1 MATEKR
7 KPAAKKST
15 ENKKLRNETRKK
27 KMPSDK
33 ARLTSGARSAKDSG
47 PMASSPV
54 KASFPIV
61 GIGASAGGLEA
72 LEAFFENLPEES
84 GLAFVVI
91 THTDPKHTSLL
102 PEILTRKTKKAV
114 DVKQIEEAMP
124 VEPNC
129 VYLPPSDRDPFI
141 EDETFHLR
149 ERPARYEVHMP
160 VDLFFKNLSE
170 VWGEYAGCVILSG
183 TGSDGTYGLRA
194 IKEKSGIVLAQEPAS
209 ARHTGMPVS
218 AIDTGLVDFVISPAE
233 MAGRLIEYFKHPVEI
248 KPAPVK
254 KNKKE
259 PDQVKK
265 IMALL
270 ANRTR
275 HDFNLYK
282 DGTLTRRIARRIA
295 VTRSRNSSEY
305 LQTLYRDDGEVR
317 ALFQDLL
324 IGVTNFF
331 RDPEAFRYLQERA
344 IPELFSK
351 NKKSETLRVWIP
363 GCSSGEEAYSV
374 AIILKEYMEEND
386 ISKDMQ
392 IYGTDIDPLA
402 IARAR
407 SGTYIRNIVADV
419 NAERLKRFFDK
430 EGDRYRVRREI
441 RESVVFA
448 EQNLLRDP
456 PFSDLDLLV
465 CRNLLIYLKTEA
477 QQRLVPLFHYTLK
490 KHGILFLGN
499 SESIGRFP
507 ELFEPLS
514 KQYSIFRKR
523 ETAIRPRVLFP
534 TGKTAPAA
542 QDIEKG
548 DEREGPARAHINLEK
563 AVEDLLLKEFAPAC
577 VIVDKSGQI
586 LYTRGRTSKYLELA
600 PGKPFLNVADMARE
614 GLRFSLMSAFRRVS
628 DEKGPVH
635 QKCLRVKTNGEDQW
649 IDLTV
654 KSVNRPPFG
663 DAFIVAI
670 HEREAPEKW
679 AEAPE
684 PDETETLQKNRID
697 ELAREMS
704 RTQQEYRGAMEELDT
719 SNEELRSTNEEMQSA
734 NEELQSTNEELESSR
749 EELQSLNEE
758 LNTVNSELQVKIREL
773 HDSYRAITDALDST
787 RIAMV
792 FLDKE
797 LRVIRFTK
805 AVTRLIN
812 LIDSDVGRP
821 LEHISDNL
829 DAEDLSAK
837 AAHVLKS
844 LIPIEAEVK
853 TEDEHWYR
861 MSIMVHRREEH
872 LIEGVVLTFITID
885 GQKKAQQEI
894 EEMKSREV
902 QSARRFAES
911 IVETVAEAL
920 LVLDEQMRVIT
931 ANRRFF
937 DHFDTDRE
945 ETEGKSLFELGNG
958 QWNIPELRRLLKE
971 TAEQRKAFED
981 YRVEHRFPKIGLKKM
996 LLNGRYLFEEDPS
1009 QNKIL
1014 LAIEDVTDR
1023 Q

>member
-7 KPAAKKST
+7 KPAGKKSI
-15 ENKKLRNETRKK
+15 ESKKIRSDTRKK

-33 ARLTSGARSAKDSG
+33 ARPTAGAPSAKDSG
-47 PMASSPV
+47 PVASSPV

-72 LEAFFENLPEES
+72 LEAFFDNLPEES
-84 GLAFVVI
+84 GMAFVVI

-102 PEILTRKTKKAV
+102 PDILKRKTKKAV
-114 DVKQIEEAMP
+114 DVKQIEDDMP
-124 VEPNC
+124 VQANC

-141 EDETFHLR
+141 GGETFHLR
-149 ERPARYEVHMP
+149 ERPARDEVHMP
-160 VDLFFKNLSE
+160 VDLFFKSLSE
-170 VWGEYAGCVILSG
+170 ARGERAGCVILSG

-194 IKEKSGIVLAQEPAS
+194 IKEKSGIVVVQEPAS
-209 ARHTGMPVS
+209 ARHTGMPAS
-218 AIDTGLVDFVISPAE
+218 AIDTGLADFVITPAE

-248 KPAPVK
+248 KPLPDK
-254 KNKKE
+254 RNKKE
-259 PDQVKK
+259 SDSLKK
-265 IMALL
+265 IKALL

-282 DGTLTRRIARRIA
+282 DGTLNRRIARRIA
-295 VTRSRNSSEY
+295 VTRSRNASDY

-324 IGVTNFF
+324 IGVTSFF
-331 RDPEAFRYLQERA
+331 RDPEAFVHLQKHA
-344 IPELFSK
+344 LPILFSK
-351 NKKSETLRVWIP
+351 KKAGETLRVWIP
-363 GCSSGEEAYSV
+363 GCSTGEEAYSV
-374 AIILKEYMEEND
+374 AIILKEYMQESD
-386 ISKDMQ
+386 VSKEMQ
-392 IYGTDIDPLA
+392 IFGTDIDPLA
-402 IARAR
+402 IDKART
-407 SGTYIRNIVADV
+407 GTYIWNIVSDV
-419 NAERLKRFFDK
+419 GPERLRRFFDK
-430 EGDRYRVRREI
+430 EGDRYRVKREI

-465 CRNLLIYLKTEA
+465 CRNLLIYLKPEA

-507 ELFEPLS
+507 ELFEPFS

-523 ETAIRPRVLFP
+523 EIANRPPIRFP
-534 TGKTAPAA
+534 TGKTPPTA

-548 DEREGPARAHINLEK
+548 DEGEGPVWAHIGPEK
-563 AVEDLLLKEFAPAC
+563 AVEEILLKEFVPAC
-577 VIVDKSGQI
+577 VIVNESGEI
-586 LYTRGRTSKYLELA
+586 LYTRGRTGKYLELA

-614 GLRFSLMSAFRRVS
+614 GLRFSLLSALRRAG
-628 DEKGPVH
+628 DEKKPVH
-635 QKCLRVKTNGEDQW
+635 HKGLQVKTNGEHQW

-654 KSVNRPPFG
+654 KRFNRPPFE

-670 HEREAPEKW
+670 EEREAPEKS

-684 PDETETLQKNRID
+684 PGKTEVLEKDRLGKLAR
-697 ELAREMS
+697 ELAR
-704 RTQQEYRGAMEELDT
+704 TKQEYRGAMEELET

-773 HDSYRAITDALDST
+773 DDSYQAVTDALDST
-787 RIAMV
+787 LIALV

-797 LRVIRFTK
+797 LCVVRFTK

-812 LIDSDVGRP
+812 LIESDVGRP
-821 LEHISDNL
+821 LEHFSDNL
-829 DAEDLSAK
+829 DGEDLSDK
-837 AAHVLKS
+837 AALVLKS
-844 LIPIEAEVK
+844 LTPFESEVK
-853 TEDEHWYR
+853 TEDGHWYR
-861 MSIMVHRREEH
+861 MNIRIHRREEH
-872 LIEGVVLTFITID
+872 IIEGVVLTFANID
-885 GQKKAQQEI
+885 AQKRAQQEI
-894 EEMKSREV
+894 EAMKSREA

-911 IVETVAEAL
+911 IVDTVGEAL
-920 LVLDEQMRVIT
+920 LVLDEQMRVVT

-937 DHFDTDRE
+937 NHFGTDRE

-958 QWNIPELRRLLKE
+958 QWNIPELRRLLEE
-971 TAEQRKAFED
+971 TTEQRKAFED
-981 YRVEHRFPKIGLKKM
+981 YPVEHRFTKIGLRKM
-996 LLNGRYLFEEDPS
+996 LLNGCHLREEDPT

-1023 Q
+1023 R